1 MRTRAFSWGATVGFS
16 AVKTCKPTAHD
27 LQDVQPWFSNQK
39 DIFRYG
45 TEGCPGVPGSVPS
58 NLEVER
64 FEQKFSN
71 PATGRI
77 VRWNS
82 GWMAL
87 ILTFWQCLFFMMRR
101 ANKKCRSTGGGGWV
115 VTKKNVGNAQRWDN
129 TWERLELLRWAT
141 GHCWPSRKVRG
152 SNALEGLQKG
162 GRRGS
167 STRRTFHLFHN
178 LFFAGQLWAE
188 TYLYL
193 IRPTLDWN
201 LKGLVGTVETSTKSK
216 NWRLWHNGMRGSTY
230 CVYL

>member
-1 MRTRAFSWGATVGFS
+1 MRTRAFSCGATVGFS

-71 PATGRI
+71 PVTGGM
-77 VRWNS
+77 VRLS
-82 GWMAL
+82 TLDGWRFYL
-87 ILTFWQCLFFMMRR
+87 DILTVVVFDDEVERIKNVEAQGGELSL
-101 ANKKCRSTGGGGWV
+101 NKT
-115 VTKKNVGNAQRWDN
+115 VGNAQRWDK
-129 TWERLELLRWAT
+129 TWERLKLLRWAT

-162 GRRGS
+162 GRRES

-178 LFFAGQLWAE
+178 LFFLRVSYE
-188 TYLYL
+188 L
-193 IRPTLDWN
+193 RP
-201 LKGLVGTVETSTKSK
+201 VGI
-216 NWRLWHNGMRGSTY
+216 W
-230 CVYL
+230 